1 MNAHPPASVLLA
13 LPLARLNFAT
23 AFLAWNLMSLAAL
36 AASLWIVQRQLK
48 IPIGFG
54 SLAASL
60 ALLLICFPLWEQ
72 CRLGQLTLLLLLLVT
87 GAWAAERSGHPRLA
101 GSLLGAA
108 TMIKLFP
115 GFLLVYYALRG
126 RWKVV
131 AAGVLA
137 VTALTG
143 LTISALGIEAHRA
156 YFTTVLPA
164 IQWFQVSWN
173 NDSLWGFWSRLLD
186 PAPEHTRDRSLT
198 VPLLHSP
205 ILATS
210 LSLVSA
216 AAISAI
222 LAMDLRRGARI
233 RGARRSTA
241 PTQPTMV
248 APDPMQVNV
257 ETAVVEGITTVSQ
270 TAREDGLTFAMAV
283 AAMLLISPICW
294 EHYLLLLLVP
304 LAIVWIELP
313 AALFARAAFLT
324 IVAAFWVGYPL
335 TWTAFGLNGRT
346 ATPIDSAGI
355 LSYQFYALLAF
366 FALARMEL
374 MSRRGREIL
383 PGVAARRTFTICA
396 LVMAAFWVPVVH
408 GIWRNYG
415 LFYFMGLDFGIYR
428 SAAAAAI
435 SDGPS
440 AMYDMDA
447 LASHARKLMA
457 YYGPRPWPECWPDGV
472 SRRFSA
478 ARPAAD
484 CASHRRLA
492 TSSGPRS
499 GWRSRSPR

>member
-1 MNAHPPASVLLA
+1 MQRPATSGAHLDPRHSYVIVNAHPPASVLLA

-23 AFLAWNLMSLAAL
+23 AFLVWNLMSLAAL

-72 CRLGQLTLLLLLLVT
+72 CRLGQLTLLLLVLVT
-87 GAWAAERSGHPRLA
+87 GAWAAERSGRPRLA

-173 NDSLWGFWSRLLD
+173 NDSLWGFWSRLFD

-233 RGARRSTA
+233 RGA
-241 PTQPTMV
+241 
-248 APDPMQVNV
+248 
-257 ETAVVEGITTVSQ
+257 G
-270 TAREDGLTFAMAV
+270 G
-283 AAMLLISPICW
+283 
-294 EHYLLLLLVP
+294 
-304 LAIVWIELP
+304 
-313 AALFARAAFLT
+313 
-324 IVAAFWVGYPL
+324 
-335 TWTAFGLNGRT
+335 
-346 ATPIDSAGI
+346 
-355 LSYQFYALLAF
+355 
-366 FALARMEL
+366 
-374 MSRRGREIL
+374 
-383 PGVAARRTFTICA
+383 
-396 LVMAAFWVPVVH
+396 
-408 GIWRNYG
+408 
-415 LFYFMGLDFGIYR
+415 
-428 SAAAAAI
+428 
-435 SDGPS
+435 
-440 AMYDMDA
+440 
-447 LASHARKLMA
+447 
-457 YYGPRPWPECWPDGV
+457 
-472 SRRFSA
+472 
-478 ARPAAD
+478 
-484 CASHRRLA
+484 RRL
-492 TSSGPRS
+492 PRS
-499 GWRSRSPR
+499 LPWWLQIQCK